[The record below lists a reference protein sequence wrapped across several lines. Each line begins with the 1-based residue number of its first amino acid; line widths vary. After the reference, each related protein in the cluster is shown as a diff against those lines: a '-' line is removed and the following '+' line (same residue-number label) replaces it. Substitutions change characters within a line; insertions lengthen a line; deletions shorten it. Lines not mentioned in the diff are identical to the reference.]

1 MNINIYYGGR
11 GIIDD
16 PTIYV
21 IDKMQEVL
29 EELRVKVVRY
39 NLFENKNA
47 IPTLPQTLKNADGII
62 LATTVEWYGIGG
74 YMQQF
79 LDSCWLFGNKEK
91 ISQIYM
97 MPVVMSTT
105 FGEKEAELALAT
117 AWEILGGRPCSGVSG
132 YIENTM
138 ALEMNEDYGNIIA
151 KKAENMYRT
160 VNQKMVSLPASNNA
174 VKQQIARPKGNTLTI
189 QESEQLSQYVADD
202 SYVQQQKED
211 LQELA
216 NLFRDKLSSE
226 SDTGD
231 EEYVREIRKAYRPQ
245 AGFKAVYSI
254 SIGEKKKKLAIH
266 VDGSSLECKYEELQK
281 SDIEMSMDKKTMDSI
296 VGGKMTFQRAFMAGS
311 IKMKGDFKIMRTLDQ
326 IFLFD
331 QK

>member
-132 YIENTM
+132 YIENSM
-138 ALEMNEDYGNIIA
+138 ALEMHEDYGNIIA
-151 KKAENMYRT
+151 M
-160 VNQKMVSLPASNNA
+160 
-174 VKQQIARPKGNTLTI
+174 
-189 QESEQLSQYVADD
+189 
-202 SYVQQQKED
+202 
-211 LQELA
+211 
-216 NLFRDKLSSE
+216 
-226 SDTGD
+226 
-231 EEYVREIRKAYRPQ
+231 
-245 AGFKAVYSI
+245 
-254 SIGEKKKKLAIH
+254 
-266 VDGSSLECKYEELQK
+266 
-281 SDIEMSMDKKTMDSI
+281 
-296 VGGKMTFQRAFMAGS
+296 
-311 IKMKGDFKIMRTLDQ
+311 
-326 IFLFD
+326 
-331 QK
+331 